1 MNGAF
6 AAAILM
12 AGVSVAHA
20 QEDTL
25 PVRQNVYGNQV
36 YQNQVSAFPGGY
48 YPQQTMVYPGM
59 YPGAYPG

>member
-1 MNGAF
+1 MVRMNGAF

-48 YPQQTMVYPGM
+48 YPHAV
-59 YPGAYPG
+59 